1 MNIYVIQVTTGE
13 EDKFLKL
20 WESQNRAMDIKV
32 YWPKREMIIRRQGKN
47 IKTTVPVFP
56 GYVFVE
62 AEKIDNST
70 FYDFRRVPY
79 FLRFL
84 KDNQN
89 IIPLPDSEQRVIFQ
103 LTKFGR
109 IIGRSTVT
117 YNENDKIKVLDGP
130 LKGLEGLIVKVD
142 KRKKRVKVRL
152 NMYEDSFL
160 VDFAFDL
167 IQEKE
172 E

>member
-1 MNIYVIQVTTGE
+1 MNIYVIQVATGE
-13 EDKFLKL
+13 EDKFLQI
-20 WESQNRAMDIKV
+20 WESRKGGSDVSV
-32 YWPKREMIIRRQGKN
+32 YWPKREIIIRRQGKK
-47 IKTTVPVFP
+47 IKSIEPVFP

-62 AEKIDNST
+62 AEEIDNST
-70 FYDFRRVPY
+70 FYEFRKIPCFY
-79 FLRFL
+79 RFL
-84 KDNQN
+84 KDNHN

-109 IIGRSTVT
+109 IIGKSTAK
-117 YNENDKIKVLDGP
+117 YNENDKIAVLDGP

-142 KRKKRVKVRL
+142 RRKRRVKVRL

-167 IQEKE
+167 IEEKE